1 MAEEVS
7 SFPND
12 YQVNPSALRELV
24 EAREEVGR
32 PRRLADGKEDL
43 RNPERARE
51 TAAEEDKDVSR
62 PDRIEDRVEITQD
75 AFDQN
80 QAAERNRAETQTE
93 EVRQAVEQQ
102 EADQQE
108 SIQGQAVAERRV
120 ESEDALQQ
128 NRKAPTPTKT
138 GESALVAGPG
148 GSDPEE
154 ALNEGFQLGNTQTNP
169 NGSEEFSTRNQ
180 IDNPEEAAAAAN
192 QLDSNPTS
200 RAREV
205 RNETRDTQNAI
216 TDLPKNQNVQ
226 LQQRVEADNAKIRR
240 TEEVE
245 VEEDAFYL
253 TRSNVP
259 ETRAEQRPEVAQ
271 EAARNEPLLD
281 ISAADVEQIEE
292 VSEPLQEAQDTN
304 PLSAPGPSEI
314 RDEPDA
320 TAIETERGQNVSSLI

>member
-1 MAEEVS
+1 MAEEVGN
-7 SFPND
+7 FPLDQGNT
-12 YQVNPSALRELV
+12 SALRGLEQS
-24 EAREEVGR
+24 REEASR
-32 PRRLADGKEDL
+32 PRRLDDAEEEVRDP
-43 RNPERARE
+43 RRVRQA
-51 TAAEEDKDVSR
+51 AAEEERDVSR
-62 PDRIEDRVEITQD
+62 PERLEDRVEITQD

-80 QAAERNRAETQTE
+80 QAAERNRVGTQTE
-93 EVRQAVEQQ
+93 EVRQAVDQQ

-108 SIQGQAVAERRV
+108 SIQEQAVAERHV
-120 ESEDALQQ
+120 ESEDALQR
-128 NRKAPTPTKT
+128 NRRAPTTT
-138 GESALVAGPG
+138 NAGDSALVTGPED
-148 GSDPEE
+148 SDPEE

-180 IDNPEEAAAAAN
+180 IDNPEEAAAATN

-216 TDLPKNQNVQ
+216 TDIPKNQNVQ
-226 LQQRVEADNAKIRR
+226 LQQRIEASNAKIRR

-259 ETRAEQRPEVAQ
+259 ETRAKQRPEFAQ
-271 EAARNEPLLD
+271 EAARIEPPLD
-281 ISAADVEQIEE
+281 IPAADVEQIEE

-304 PLSAPGPSEI
+304 PLRAPGPSEI

>member
-1 MAEEVS
+1 MAEEVGN
-7 SFPND
+7 FPLDQGNT
-12 YQVNPSALRELV
+12 SALKGLEQS
-24 EAREEVGR
+24 REEVSR
-32 PRRLADGKEDL
+32 PRRLDDAEEEVRDP
-43 RNPERARE
+43 RRVRQA
-51 TAAEEDKDVSR
+51 AAEEERDVSR
-62 PDRIEDRVEITQD
+62 PERLEDRVEITQD

-80 QAAERNRAETQTE
+80 QVAERNRAETQTE

-169 NGSEEFSTRNQ
+169 NGSEEFSIRNQ
-180 IDNPEEAAAAAN
+180 IDNPEEAAAATN
-192 QLDSNPTS
+192 DFDTNPTS
-200 RAREV
+200 RARD
-205 RNETRDTQNAI
+205 TRDESRKTTNDVADAPEQ
-216 TDLPKNQNVQ
+216 QNVQ
-226 LQQRVEADNAKIRR
+226 LQQRVESGNAEVRGTKEVKVQEDNLSETGA
-240 TEEVE
+240 
-245 VEEDAFYL
+245 
-253 TRSNVP
+253 SVP
-259 ETRAEQRPEVAQ
+259 ETRAEQRAEVAQ
-271 EAARNEPLLD
+271 EAARNEPPLD
-281 ISAADVEQIEE
+281 IPAADVEQIEE
-292 VSEPLQEAQDTN
+292 ISEPLQESQDTN
-304 PLSAPGPSEI
+304 PLRAPGPSEI